1 MQIKN
6 LKQIAV
12 LGSTGSIGT
21 QTLDVVRAHGDRLKI
36 EVLAAN
42 SNDELLEQQIA
53 EFKPSLAVLSDKEA
67 YERLK
72 ARYSYNGKTKLSY
85 GEEGLIEGAVSDEID
100 TVVTS
105 LMGFAGLRP
114 TMAALDAGKNIAL
127 ANKET
132 LVVAGELVMKKAREK
147 RLEIMPIDSEH
158 GALFQCLHGEDM
170 NKVDKLLIT
179 ASGGPF
185 RGKKRA
191 DLVGVSVEQC
201 LSHPTWKMGRKITID
216 SASLMNKGL
225 EVIEAKQLYNVSYEQ
240 IQVVVHPQS
249 IVHSMVQY
257 VDGSVIAQLGS
268 TDMRL
273 PIQYALTYPE
283 RMECPAPKLDFWQM
297 HDLHFEKP
305 DTDTFKGLA
314 LAYEAGKIGGSM
326 PCAMN
331 AANEI
336 AVDAFLHK
344 QISFLDIYDII
355 EDAMQSHITL
365 IEPELED
372 LFEVDAKIREYVK
385 GKLSK
390 K

>member
-1 MQIKN
+1 MK
-6 LKQIAV
+6 KIAV

-21 QTLDVVRAHGDRLKI
+21 QTLDVVRAHKDFLKI

-42 SNDELLEQQIA
+42 NNDELLEAQIN
-53 EFKPSLAVLSDKEA
+53 EFNPYIAVLNDKEA
-67 YERLK
+67 YEKLK
-72 ARYSYNGKTKLSY
+72 SRYTGNTKLYY
-85 GEEGLIEGAVSDEID
+85 GEEGLIEGVTTDKID

-114 TMAALDAGKNIAL
+114 TMEAIEAGKNIAL

-132 LVVAGELVMKKAREK
+132 LVVAGDLVMQKAREK
-147 RLEIMPIDSEH
+147 NIEIMPIDSEH

-170 NKVDKLLIT
+170 KNVDKLLIT

-185 RGKKRA
+185 RGKKKE
-191 DLVGVSVEQC
+191 DLIGVSVKQC

-225 EVIEAKQLYNVSYEQ
+225 EVIEAKQLYNVSYDQ

-249 IVHSMVQY
+249 IIHSMVQY
-257 VDGSVIAQLGS
+257 VDGSVMAQIGS

-283 RMECPAPKLDFWQM
+283 RLACPAEKLDFWKLQ
-297 HDLHFEKP
+297 DLTFEKP
-305 DTDTFKGLA
+305 DTDTFRGLA
-314 LAYEAGKIGGSM
+314 LAYEAGRIGGSM
-326 PCAMN
+326 PCVMN

-336 AVDAFLHK
+336 AVDAFLNE

-355 EDAMQSHITL
+355 EEAMQSHITL
-365 IEPELED
+365 IDPELED
-372 LFEVDAKIREYVK
+372 LFEIDSKIRKQVK
-385 GKLSK
+385 EKIYK
-390 K
+390 C

>member
-1 MQIKN
+1 MK
-6 LKQIAV
+6 KIAV

-21 QTLDVVRAHGDRLKI
+21 QTLDVVRNHADILKI

-42 SNDELLEQQIA
+42 NNDELLEKQIE
-53 EFKPSLAVLSDKEA
+53 EFAPSIAVLNDKNA
-67 YERLK
+67 YEKLK
-72 ARYSYNGKTKLSY
+72 ARYSGKTQLLW
-85 GEEGLIEGAVSDEID
+85 GEEGLIEGVVNDKID

-114 TMAALDAGKNIAL
+114 TMAAITAGKNIAL

-132 LVVAGELVMKKAREK
+132 LVVAGELVMCSAKEK
-147 RLEIMPIDSEH
+147 NIEIMPVDSEH

-170 NKVDKLLIT
+170 TKVDKLIVT

-185 RGKKRA
+185 RGKTKEE
-191 DLVGVSVEQC
+191 LKNVSVKQC
-201 LSHPTWKMGRKITID
+201 LNHPTWKMGRKITID
-216 SASLMNKGL
+216 SATLMNKGL
-225 EVIEAKQLYNVSYEQ
+225 EVIEAKQLYGVSYDN

-257 VDGSVIAQLGS
+257 VDGSVIAQLAS

-283 RMECPAPKLDFWQM
+283 RLACVAPKLDFWQM
-297 HDLHFEKP
+297 QPLTFEKP
-305 DTDTFKGLA
+305 DTDTFRALA

-326 PCAMN
+326 PCVMN

-336 AVDAFLHK
+336 AVEAFLNE

-355 EDAMQSHITL
+355 EDEMLSHITL
-365 IEPELED
+365 VSPELED
-372 LFEVDAKIREYVK
+372 LFEIDAKTRQNVK
-385 GKLSK
+385 EKLSK
-390 K
+390 RC